1 MDPLSDLLATLRPSG
16 AVFYGGRVPAPWG
29 LAHPAGPAAFHAVLG
44 GPCHVEL
51 GGGLGGAVLGPGDL
65 ALLPRGHA
73 HALRDAPGTAA
84 LPLDAFRARVETG
97 PACGAAEP
105 ADGVTELVCGEL
117 RFEPGEAHPL
127 LDALPPLVVVRAGAA
142 GRVPWLDH
150 TLSFLACEARSG
162 RPGASMLMAHLA
174 SVLFIH
180 AVRAHLAEADAGDGA
195 GGDGAPARSVLVA
208 LRDPGVAAALGAFH
222 REPGEPWTVDT
233 LARHAGMSRT
243 AFAERFRALVGEPP
257 LTYATRWRMHHA
269 ARLLRTERIALADIA
284 ARVGYGSEAAFNR
297 TFKRWMRVPPGRYR
311 RAA

>member
-1 MDPLSDLLATLRPSG
+1 MDPLSDLLTTLRPSG
-16 AVFYGGRVPAPWG
+16 AVFYGGRVRAPWG
-29 LAHPAGPAAFHAVLG
+29 LALPAGAAAFHAVLG

-51 GGGLGGAVLGPGDL
+51 EGGLGGALLGPGDL
-65 ALLPRGHA
+65 VLLPRGHA
-73 HALRDAPGTAA
+73 HALRGAPGTTA
-84 LPLDAFRARVETG
+84 LPLEAFLARAEPPAT
-97 PACGAAEP
+97 PACEP
-105 ADGVTELVCGEL
+105 DGPTEGVTELVCGEL
-117 RFEPGEAHPL
+117 RFEPGDAHPL
-127 LDALPPLVVVRAGAA
+127 LDALPPLVVVRADAA

-150 TLSFLACEARSG
+150 TLGFLACEARSG

-180 AVRAHLAEADAGDGA
+180 AVRAHLAGVGA
-195 GGDGAPARSVLVA
+195 APGGDGAPTRSVLVA

-222 REPGEPWTVDT
+222 RDPGDPWTVDA